1 MNTNTNTNT
10 ITNTITNVNINVNTG
25 VPFGIISA
33 NSLHPDVVDVLLYG
47 GQALNITMQEFER
60 ELRAQLELDGL
71 DEAELEERV
80 EEEFE
85 FFHPEE
91 PVIAGT
97 RDGVEYST
105 SWLGGALHFFILD
118 SPVVSYCRPCS
129 PCVPNAGDLD
139 SPGDYTCYGV
149 PEDWLA

>member
-1 MNTNTNTNT
+1 MNNANANQGETTMN
-10 ITNTITNVNINVNTG
+10 NVNVNVNTG
-25 VPFGIISA
+25 IPFGVISA
-33 NSLHPDVVDVLLYG
+33 NSLHPDTVDVLLYG
-47 GQALNITMQEFER
+47 SQAVDVTMQEFER
-60 ELRAQLELDGL
+60 ELREQLTAEGM
-71 DEAELEERV
+71 DEDTLEERV
-80 EEEFE
+80 EEELE

-105 SWLGGALHFFILD
+105 SWLGGALHFFIFD
-118 SPVVSYCRPCS
+118 SPTVSYCQPCS

-139 SPGDYTCYGV
+139 SAGDYVCYGV